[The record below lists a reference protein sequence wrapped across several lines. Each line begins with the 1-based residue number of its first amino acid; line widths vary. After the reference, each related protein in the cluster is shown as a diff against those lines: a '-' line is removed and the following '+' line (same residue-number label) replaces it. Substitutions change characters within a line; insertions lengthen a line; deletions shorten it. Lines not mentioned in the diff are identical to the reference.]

1 MGDVEQTLQGAV
13 HKTSVTYVLQP
24 ASALRRELIFQFQI
38 EIIKVDLERG
48 LTEEQVPLLI
58 FLLALF
64 GTVRD
69 LVTLALEFQSF
80 YFNTSMTFTHFV
92 NSTVKLEY
100 ELTCL

>member
-38 EIIKVDLERG
+38 EIIGVDLESG
-48 LTEEQVPLLI
+48 LTEKQVPFKI
-58 FLLALF
+58 CLLALF
-64 GTVRD
+64 GTVGD
-69 LVTLALEFQSF
+69 LVALALKFQSF
-80 YFNTSMTFTHFV
+80 YFDTSVTFTHFV

-100 ELTCL
+100 EFSCL